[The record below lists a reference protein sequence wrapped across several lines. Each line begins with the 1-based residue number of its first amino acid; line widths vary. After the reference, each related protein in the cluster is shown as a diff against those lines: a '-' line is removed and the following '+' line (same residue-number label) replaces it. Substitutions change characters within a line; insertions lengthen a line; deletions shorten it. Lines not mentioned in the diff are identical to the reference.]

1 MSKKRLFSLF
11 QRRKKE
17 EISKPFVTVLFI
29 GVLAL
34 GYLVGTYQSNII
46 GAIGPLIGLKVYT
59 GTLDL
64 ESVQKTYQS
73 LKANFDGELDD
84 QDLIDGANKGLVEAA
99 GDEYTVYLP
108 KVDAQELDDSLTGS
122 IGGGIGAEIGLRN
135 NQPTVVRVL
144 EDNPAIEAGLKGGDV
159 ITKIN
164 DESSVGWTV
173 DQAVAKIRGEPG
185 TTVKITATRDNET
198 KEFNITRAIIN
209 NPSVT
214 KTISGKLGIL
224 TISRFDENSGGNST
238 AELARTAA
246 QEFKAAGVTSV
257 IIDLRYNGGG
267 YLSAAQSIASLWL
280 DNKTV
285 VTEKSNG
292 RVIKDLKSGSNAP
305 LAGVKTV
312 VLVNG
317 GSASASEIVAG
328 ALQDYDVA
336 TIVGEKTYGKGSVQ
350 LLVPLADGAQLKVTT
365 ARWYTP
371 NGTNVTN
378 NGIVPDQVVTMSGDD
393 ANAGRDPQLV
403 EAKKIL
409 GF

>member
-11 QRRKKE
+11 TRRKEK
-17 EISKPFVTVLFI
+17 EISKPFVTALFI
-29 GVLAL
+29 GVLAI
-34 GYLVGTYQSNII
+34 GYLIGTYQSQIV
-46 GAIGPLIGLKVYT
+46 GAVAPLFGIKVYT

-84 QDLIDGANKGLVEAA
+84 QKLIDGANKGLVEAA

-305 LAGVKTV
+305 LAGMKTV

>member
-1 MSKKRLFSLF
+1 VSKKRLFSLF

-84 QDLIDGANKGLVEAA
+84 QKLIDGANKGLVEAA

-108 KVDAQELDDSLTGS
+108 KVEAQELDNSLTGS

-135 NQPTVVRVL
+135 DQPTVIRVL
-144 EDNPAIEAGLKGGDV
+144 EDNPAIEAGLMGGDV

-173 DQAVAKIRGEPG
+173 DQAVGKIRGEPG
-185 TTVKITATRDNET
+185 TTVKITVTRGADT

-214 KTISGKLGIL
+214 KTIDGKLGIL
-224 TISRFDENSGGNST
+224 TISRFDENTGGNST
-238 AELARTAA
+238 AELARSAA

-267 YLSAAQSIASLWL
+267 YLTSAQAIASLWL

-285 VTEKSNG
+285 VTEKANG

-305 LAGVKTV
+305 LAGMKTV

-328 ALQDYDVA
+328 ALKDYGVA
-336 TIVGEKTYGKGSVQ
+336 TVVGEKTYGKGSVQ
-350 LLVPLADGAQLKVTT
+350 LLVDLADGAQLKVTT

-378 NGIVPDQVVTMSGDD
+378 SGIVPDQVVTMSADD
-393 ANAGRDPQLV
+393 ANAGRDPQLDA
-403 EAKKIL
+403 AKKVL

>member
-84 QDLIDGANKGLVEAA
+84 QKLIDGANKGLVEAA

-108 KVDAQELDDSLTGS
+108 KVEAQELDNSLTGS

-135 NQPTVVRVL
+135 DQPTVIRVL
-144 EDNPAIEAGLKGGDV
+144 EDNPAIEAGLMGGDV

-173 DQAVAKIRGEPG
+173 DQAVGKIRGEPG
-185 TTVKITATRDNET
+185 TTVKITVTRGADT

-214 KTISGKLGIL
+214 KTIDGKLGIL
-224 TISRFDENSGGNST
+224 TISRFDENTGGNST
-238 AELARTAA
+238 AELARSAA

-267 YLSAAQSIASLWL
+267 YLTSAQAIASLWL

-285 VTEKSNG
+285 VTEKANG

-305 LAGVKTV
+305 LAGMKTV

-328 ALQDYDVA
+328 ALKDYGVA
-336 TIVGEKTYGKGSVQ
+336 TVVGEKTYGKGSVQ
-350 LLVPLADGAQLKVTT
+350 LLVDLADGAQLKVTT

-378 NGIVPDQVVTMSGDD
+378 SGIVPDQVVTMSADD
-393 ANAGRDPQLV
+393 ANAGRDPQLDA
-403 EAKKIL
+403 AKKVL